1 MIFHWLIKFYSLN
14 PLVSVS
20 ISRISASAPTIITPK
35 EAEDALTK
43 SLLFLEQQRDD
54 GIAIRADDLSVISR
68 LINQVAWH
76 RMSRCKQTPI
86 EKYVDLH

>member
-1 MIFHWLIKFYSLN
+1 M
-14 PLVSVS
+14 
-20 ISRISASAPTIITPK
+20 
-35 EAEDALTK
+35 AEGALTK

-86 EKYVDLH
+86 EKYIDLHHDISNIWINSQLVIILSGTISKIN